1 MERSRHAK
9 IVDLMGLSK
18 DDFEKDTVKIIMELQ
33 TELDGVKRL
42 LVEIL
47 QKDHPE
53 EIIKFAD
60 YLITD

>member
-1 MERSRHAK
+1 MS
-9 IVDLMGLSK
+9 LTK
-18 DDFEKDTVKIIMELQ
+18 DDFEKETVKYILELQ

-53 EIIKFAD
+53 KIIKFSD
-60 YLITD
+60 YLIVD